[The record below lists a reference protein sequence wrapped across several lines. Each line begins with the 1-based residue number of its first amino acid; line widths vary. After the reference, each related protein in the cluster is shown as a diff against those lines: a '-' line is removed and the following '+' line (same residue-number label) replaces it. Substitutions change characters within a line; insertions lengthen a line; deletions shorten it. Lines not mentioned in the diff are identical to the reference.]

1 MNCQILHRGQ
11 HLLRHKANELGYQ
24 IDSDPS
30 IHSVQGALDNLYSLV
45 STVFSWKSPVATQ
58 GDLPIVENSVNDAR
72 IVQDDGDGKPAMYVC
87 VATVGVYSD
96 QWKKLADIDF
106 TPLPSLNDCYNYTGM
121 GTGRQITADFG
132 SVEITVPD
140 NSVSTTAALKL
151 NNNDVTNNSYTLEI
165 HDATQGSSIFVD
177 KLATGKLID
186 LRNNN
191 VEVVSVFEDGSTAI
205 GGVSVNSSVAILE
218 LISTTKGFIPPN
230 MTTTER
236 EAITAVESLIVW
248 DTDLKG
254 LFGYDGTNWIQ
265 Y

>member
-11 HLLRHKANELGYQ
+11 HLLRHKANELSYKTN
-24 IDSDPS
+24 SDPS
-30 IHSVQGALDNLYSLV
+30 VGTVKEALDNLYGQV
-45 STVFSWKSPVATQ
+45 STVLSWKEPVANQ
-58 GDLPIVENSVNDAR
+58 GDLPLVGNNINDTR
-72 IVQDDGDGKPAMYVC
+72 VVQDDGDGKQAIYIC

-96 QWKKLADIDF
+96 QWKKIADLDF
-106 TPLPSLNDCYNYTGM
+106 TLPPTLNDSYNYTGM

-132 SVEITVPD
+132 AVEITVPD
-140 NSVSTTAALKL
+140 NSLSSSAALKL

-177 KLATGKLID
+177 KLAVGKIID
-186 LRNNN
+186 LRNNS
-191 VEVVSVFEDGSTAI
+191 VEVFSVFEDGSVAI
-205 GGVSVNSSVAILE
+205 GGQSVNAAVAILE

-230 MTTTER
+230 MTTVER

-248 DTDLKG
+248 DTDIKG
-254 LFGYDGTNWIQ
+254 LFGFDGNDWIQ